1 MSTTLLT
8 LPVILGRS
16 QMLQRQRKSY
26 KLCRITSSVDDD
38 DMSVSATRLVSWS
51 RCSNPTKKRRVFMAF
66 FIGMKALFSWQNRM
80 TFRSLVPDPSHHH
93 VCAGEI
99 PERGPQDMVV
109 NLADSTVT
117 LLSVSATIRINY
129 ESESIHLQLS
139 LIGVQII
146 QVGRMLETILH
157 LETMS
162 T

>member
-51 RCSNPTKKRRVFMAF
+51 RCSNPTKKRWVFMAF
-66 FIGMKALFSWQNRM
+66 FMGMKAFFSWKNRM
-80 TFRSLVPDPSHHH
+80 TFRPSVPDPSHH

-99 PERGPQDMVV
+99 PERGPVGCKFGG
-109 NLADSTVT
+109 
-117 LLSVSATIRINY
+117 LLYYHNCKCYYTN
-129 ESESIHLQLS
+129 
-139 LIGVQII
+139 
-146 QVGRMLETILH
+146 
-157 LETMS
+157 
-162 T
+162 